1 MRACVHVCVCVFL
14 FVYVCMCVRAWLC
27 ACVRARA
34 RARVCVCVCVCVCVY
49 VCVCVCACAR
59 ACVCVFAVHCARS
72 GKRIFVTKPRPALY
86 FLNDSIVKFSSVY
99 LSSPFCKFPF
109 SMPGAQKVEKNVHS
123 NARIFRTNPFLKEQT
138 DSKSTD
144 N

>member
-1 MRACVHVCVCVFL
+1 MRACVHVCVCVCVCFCL
-14 FVYVCMCVRAWLC
+14 CMCVCVFVR
-27 ACVRARA
+27 ACV
-34 RARVCVCVCVCVCVY
+34 RARVCVC

-99 LSSPFCKFPF
+99 FSSPFCKFPF